1 MDMLKTEMRNP
12 KTTHLDR
19 MTTTEMLRVIQDENM
34 NAVKAVDGCLD
45 AVGRAVDA
53 VTEALRRG
61 GRLIYVGA
69 GTSGR
74 LGVLDAS
81 EACPTFGVPEGT
93 ILGVMAGGV
102 EALYRAGE
110 PEEDSAAFG
119 ERDVKAV
126 NLAPSDCVV
135 GISAAGGAEYVLAA
149 VGYAKSSR
157 TPARR
162 S

>member
-45 AVGRAVDA
+45 AVGHAVDA

-93 ILGVMAGGV
+93 IRCAQGDMSVCPKGHVRSVPCTL
-102 EALYRAGE
+102 EH
-110 PEEDSAAFG
+110 D
-119 ERDVKAV
+119 DVKVETSSTPPAV
-126 NLAPSDCVV
+126 
-135 GISAAGGAEYVLAA
+135 
-149 VGYAKSSR
+149 
-157 TPARR
+157 
-162 S
+162 

>member
-45 AVGRAVDA
+45 AVGRAVAA

-74 LGVLDAS
+74 LGVLDAHD
-81 EACPTFGVPEGT
+81 
-93 ILGVMAGGV
+93 
-102 EALYRAGE
+102 AL
-110 PEEDSAAFG
+110 AAIPYLELCG
-119 ERDVKAV
+119 QSCGI
-126 NLAPSDCVV
+126 LAPDDV
-135 GISAAGGAEYVLAA
+135 
-149 VGYAKSSR
+149 R
-157 TPARR
+157 Q
-162 S
+162 

>member
-69 GTSGR
+69 GTSER

-93 ILGVMAGGV
+93 IRCAQGDMSVCPKGHVRSVPCTL
-102 EALYRAGE
+102 EH
-110 PEEDSAAFG
+110 D
-119 ERDVKAV
+119 DVKVETSSTPPAV
-126 NLAPSDCVV
+126 
-135 GISAAGGAEYVLAA
+135 
-149 VGYAKSSR
+149 
-157 TPARR
+157 
-162 S
+162 

>member
-1 MDMLKTEMRNP
+1 MKRKATYFIIMALMVSFLTALCGCVSGNASRSLHAVENFDVARYMGSWYEIARLPQWFER
-12 KTTHLDR
+12 
-19 MTTTEMLRVIQDENM
+19 NM

-93 ILGVMAGGV
+93 IRCAQGDMSVCPKGHVRSVPCTL
-102 EALYRAGE
+102 EH
-110 PEEDSAAFG
+110 D
-119 ERDVKAV
+119 DVKVETSSTPPAV
-126 NLAPSDCVV
+126 
-135 GISAAGGAEYVLAA
+135 
-149 VGYAKSSR
+149 
-157 TPARR
+157 
-162 S
+162 

>member
-34 NAVKAVDGCLD
+34 NAVKAVDGCL
-45 AVGRAVDA
+45 
-53 VTEALRRG
+53 
-61 GRLIYVGA
+61 GA

-93 ILGVMAGGV
+93 IRCAQGDMSVCPKGHVRSVPCTL
-102 EALYRAGE
+102 EH
-110 PEEDSAAFG
+110 D
-119 ERDVKAV
+119 DVKVETSSTPPAV
-126 NLAPSDCVV
+126 
-135 GISAAGGAEYVLAA
+135 
-149 VGYAKSSR
+149 
-157 TPARR
+157 
-162 S
+162 

>member
-69 GTSGR
+69 GTGPQGGLAFSTHPR
-74 LGVLDAS
+74 RVPRSAS
-81 EACPTFGVPEGT
+81 RKA
-93 ILGVMAGGV
+93 
-102 EALYRAGE
+102 RS
-110 PEEDSAAFG
+110 SA
-119 ERDVKAV
+119 
-126 NLAPSDCVV
+126 
-135 GISAAGGAEYVLAA
+135 
-149 VGYAKSSR
+149 
-157 TPARR
+157 
-162 S
+162 